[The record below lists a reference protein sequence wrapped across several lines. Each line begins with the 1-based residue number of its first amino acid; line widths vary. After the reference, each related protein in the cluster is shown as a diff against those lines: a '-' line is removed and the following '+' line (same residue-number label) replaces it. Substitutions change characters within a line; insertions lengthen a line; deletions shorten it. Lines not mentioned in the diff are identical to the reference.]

1 MASVS
6 IEKRKSK
13 AGRITYRA
21 KVRLTLKGEIK
32 EDKNQTFSDKKLAVL
47 WSEKMRLFLDDK
59 YSKIK
64 AGEYREED
72 DLQETTIGELIKKY
86 LSDYTTQVEVDKDI
100 RALRLKEEESINLI
114 NASNVIE
121 EEKSKQLNL
130 LKIKYEKKYKSISGA
145 KTIGRT
151 KNYVLKALLKYKI
164 ASILASNLRA
174 KDLVEHCKYR
184 LEESS
189 NPKPQTVY
197 HDVTYLRSVMKDAK
211 ALYNINANLTYHDEA
226 ISILKRHNFIGR
238 SGNRNDKSPT
248 EDQLSLMK
256 EGLRKRQNHPSAST
270 PYLDILDISLLTA
283 MRISEIT
290 SIRWEDF
297 NYEKK
302 TLRIRNRKSP
312 SNKMGNDSIIP
323 LIGDAPEILK
333 RQPRSKDVIKSD
345 LIFPHESKTVTAG
358 WQKVRKSLNIVD
370 VRYHD
375 IRRYAATNLILAGL
389 PINLVS
395 IITGHR
401 NINILHN
408 IYQKFN
414 MENFDINDFTPIM
427 TKKQG

>member
-1 MASVS
+1 
-6 IEKRKSK
+6 
-13 AGRITYRA
+13 
-21 KVRLTLKGEIK
+21 
-32 EDKNQTFSDKKLAVL
+32 
-47 WSEKMRLFLDDK
+47 
-59 YSKIK
+59 
-64 AGEYREED
+64 
-72 DLQETTIGELIKKY
+72 
-86 LSDYTTQVEVDKDI
+86 
-100 RALRLKEEESINLI
+100 
-114 NASNVIE
+114 
-121 EEKSKQLNL
+121 
-130 LKIKYEKKYKSISGA
+130 
-145 KTIGRT
+145 
-151 KNYVLKALLKYKI
+151 
-164 ASILASNLRA
+164 
-174 KDLVEHCKYR
+174 
-184 LEESS
+184 
-189 NPKPQTVY
+189 
-197 HDVTYLRSVMKDAK
+197 
-211 ALYNINANLTYHDEA
+211 
-226 ISILKRHNFIGR
+226 
-238 SGNRNDKSPT
+238 
-248 EDQLSLMK
+248 
-256 EGLRKRQNHPSAST
+256 
-270 PYLDILDISLLTA
+270 

-323 LIGDAPEILK
+323 LIGDASEIFK
-333 RQPRSKDVIKSD
+333 RQPRSKDIIKSE

-427 TKKQG
+427 TKNK

>member
-6 IEKRKSK
+6 TEKRKSK
-13 AGRITYRA
+13 AGRITFRA
-21 KVRLTLKGEIK
+21 KVRLTKKGEIL
-32 EDKNQTFSDKKLAVL
+32 EVKNQTFSDKKLAVL
-47 WSEKMRLFLDDK
+47 WSEKMRLSLDTK

-64 AGEYREED
+64 AGEYRAEEE
-72 DLQETTIGELIKKY
+72 LKEATVGELITLY
-86 LSDYTTQVEVDKDI
+86 LANYTTQVEVNKNI
-100 RALRLKEEESINLI
+100 RALRLKQEQEI
-114 NASNVIE
+114 NVIRE
-121 EEKSKQLNL
+121 LKIKDEEKIKRINL
-130 LKIKYEKKYKSISGA
+130 LKIEHEKEYKKITSVSI
-145 KTIGRT
+145 IGRT
-151 KNYVLKALLKYKI
+151 KKYVLKALLNYKI

-174 KDLVEHCKYR
+174 SDLVEHCKHR
-184 LEESS
+184 KNEPSK
-189 NPKPQTVY
+189 PKPQTVY

-211 ALYNINANLTYHDEA
+211 PLFKINANLTYHDEA
-226 ISILKRHNFIGR
+226 ISLLKHYEFIAR

-248 EDQLSLMK
+248 EDQLSLMR
-256 EGLRKRQNHPSAST
+256 EGLRKRQSHPSAST

-323 LIGDAPEILK
+323 LIGDASEIFK
-333 RQPRSKDVIKSD
+333 RQPRSKDIIKSE

-427 TKKQG
+427 TKNK

>member
-21 KVRLTLKGEIK
+21 KVRLTLKGKIK
-32 EDKNQTFSDKKLAVL
+32 EDKNETFSDKKLAVL

-64 AGEYREED
+64 AGVYREED
-72 DLQETTIGELIKKY
+72 ELKEATIGELITLY
-86 LSDYTTQVEVDKDI
+86 LADYTTQAEVNKKI
-100 RALRLKEEESINLI
+100 RALRLEQEKEINAISKLKIKEEEKTKKI
-114 NASNVIE
+114 
-121 EEKSKQLNL
+121 NL
-130 LKIKYEKKYKSISGA
+130 LKIKHEEEYKTITSVSI
-145 KTIGRT
+145 IGRT
-151 KNYVLKALLKYKI
+151 KKYVLKALLNYKI
-164 ASILASNLRA
+164 ASILASNFRA
-174 KDLVEHCKYR
+174 SDLVEHCKYR
-184 LEESS
+184 KNEPSK
-189 NPKPQTVY
+189 PKPQTVY
-197 HDVTYLRSVMKDAK
+197 HDVTYLRSVMIDAK
-211 ALYNINANLTYHDEA
+211 PLFNINANLTYHDEA
-226 ISILKRHNFIGR
+226 IPLLKKHNFIAR
-238 SGNRNDKSPT
+238 SGNRNDKSPS
-248 EDQLSLMK
+248 EDQLSLMR
-256 EGLRKRQNHPSAST
+256 EGLRKRQSHPSAST

-333 RQPRSKDVIKSD
+333 KQPRSKDIIKSE

-358 WQKVRKSLNIVD
+358 WQRVRKSLNIVD

-427 TKKQG
+427 TKNK

>member
-13 AGRITYRA
+13 AGRITFRA
-21 KVRLTLKGEIK
+21 KVRLTKKGENL
-32 EDKNQTFSDKKLAVL
+32 EVKNQTFSDKKLAVL
-47 WSEKMRLFLDDK
+47 WSEKMRLSLDLK

-64 AGEYREED
+64 AGEYRAEEE
-72 DLQETTIGELIKKY
+72 LKEATVGELITLY
-86 LSDYTTQVEVDKDI
+86 LADYTTQAEVNKKI
-100 RALRLKEEESINLI
+100 RTLRLKQEQEI
-114 NASNVIE
+114 NVIRE
-121 EEKSKQLNL
+121 LKIKDEEKIKRINL
-130 LKIKYEKKYKSISGA
+130 LKIEHEKEYKNITSVSI
-145 KTIGRT
+145 IGRT
-151 KNYVLKALLKYKI
+151 KKYVLKALLNYKI

-174 KDLVEHCKYR
+174 SDLVEHCKYR
-184 LEESS
+184 KNEPSK
-189 NPKPQTVY
+189 PKPQTVY

-211 ALYNINANLTYHDEA
+211 PLFNINANLTYHNEA
-226 ISILKRHNFIGR
+226 ISLLKKRNFIAR

-248 EDQLSLMK
+248 EDQLSLMR
-256 EGLRKRQNHPSAST
+256 EGLRKRQSHPSATT
-270 PYLDILDISLLTA
+270 PFLDILDISLLTA

-297 NYEKK
+297 NFEKK
-302 TLRIRNRKSP
+302 TLRIRDRKSP

-333 RQPRSKDVIKSD
+333 RQPRSKDVIKSE

-358 WQKVRKSLNIVD
+358 WQRVRKSLNIVD

-427 TKKQG
+427 TKNK

>member
-13 AGRITYRA
+13 AGRITFRA
-21 KVRLTLKGEIK
+21 KVRLTKKGKNLEV
-32 EDKNQTFSDKKLAVL
+32 KNQTFSDKNLAVL
-47 WSEKMRLFLDDK
+47 WSEKMRLSLDKK

-64 AGEYREED
+64 AGEYREEEE
-72 DLQETTIGELIKKY
+72 LKEATVGELITLY
-86 LSDYTTQVEVDKDI
+86 LADYTTQVEVNKKI
-100 RALRLKEEESINLI
+100 RALRLEQEEEI
-114 NASNVIE
+114 NVIKKLNIKDE
-121 EEKSKQLNL
+121 VRIKRINL
-130 LKIKYEKKYKSISGA
+130 LKIEHEKEYKKITSVSI
-145 KTIGRT
+145 IGRT
-151 KNYVLKALLKYKI
+151 KKYVLKALLNYKI

-174 KDLVEHCKYR
+174 SDLVEHCKYR
-184 LEESS
+184 KNEPSK
-189 NPKPQTVY
+189 PKPQTVY
-197 HDVTYLRSVMKDAK
+197 HDVTYLRSVMIDAK
-211 ALYNINANLTYHDEA
+211 PLFNINANLSYHDEA
-226 ISILKRHNFIGR
+226 ISLLKKHNFIAR

-248 EDQLSLMK
+248 EDQLSLMR
-256 EGLRKRQNHPSAST
+256 EGLRKRQSHPSAST

-297 NYEKK
+297 NYDKK

-333 RQPRSKDVIKSD
+333 RQPKSTDIIKSE

-427 TKKQG
+427 TKNK

>member
-13 AGRITYRA
+13 AGKITYRA
-21 KVRLTLKGEIK
+21 KVRLTKKGEIK
-32 EDKNQTFSDKKLAVL
+32 EDKNETFSDKKLAIL

-64 AGEYREED
+64 AGEYREEEE
-72 DLQETTIGELIKKY
+72 LKEMTIGELITLY
-86 LSDYTTQVEVDKDI
+86 LADYTTKFEVNKKI
-100 RALRLKEEESINLI
+100 RKLKLE
-114 NASNVIE
+114 E
-121 EEKSKQLNL
+121 EEKITRIDL
-130 LKIKYEKKYKSISGA
+130 LKIETEKKYKQITSVPI
-145 KTIGRT
+145 IGRT
-151 KNYVLKALLKYKI
+151 KKYTLKALLNYKI

-174 KDLVEHCKYR
+174 SDLVEHCKSR
-184 LEESS
+184 KNDSS
-189 NPKPQTVY
+189 KPKPQTVY
-197 HDVTYLRSVMKDAK
+197 HDITYLRSVMVDAK
-211 ALYNINANLTYHDEA
+211 PLFKVNSNLTYHDEA
-226 ISILKRHNFIGR
+226 LPLLKKHNLTAR

-248 EDQLSLMK
+248 EDQLSLMR
-256 EGLRKRQNHPSAST
+256 EGLRERQSHPSAKI

-283 MRISEIT
+283 MRVGEIT
-290 SIRWEDF
+290 EIRWEDF
-297 NYEKK
+297 DYEKK
-302 TLRIRNRKSP
+302 TLRIRDRKSP
-312 SNKMGNDSIIP
+312 SNKIGNDSIIP

-333 RQPRSKDVIKSD
+333 RQPRSKDVIQAD
-345 LIFPHESKTVTAG
+345 LIFPYNSRSVTSG
-358 WQKVRKSLNIVD
+358 WRSVRDSLNIVD

-375 IRRYAATNLILAGL
+375 IRRFAATNLILAGL

-427 TKKQG
+427 NKHKSK

>member
-13 AGRITYRA
+13 AGKITYRA
-21 KVRLTLKGEIK
+21 KVRLTKKGEIK
-32 EDKNQTFSDKKLAVL
+32 EVKNETFSDTKLAVL

-64 AGEYREED
+64 AGVYREED
-72 DLQETTIGELIKKY
+72 ELKEATIGELIKKY
-86 LSDYTTQVEVDKDI
+86 LTDYTTQVEIDKDI
-100 RALRLKEEESINLI
+100 RTLRLKEEETINLI
-114 NASNVIE
+114 NTSNVIE
-121 EEKSKQLNL
+121 EEEKNKQLNL
-130 LKIKYEKKYKSISGA
+130 LKVKFEKKYKTISTA

-151 KNYVLKALLKYKI
+151 KNYVLKALLNYKI

-174 KDLVEHCKYR
+174 SDLVEHCKFR
-184 LEESS
+184 LKEPSK
-189 NPKPQTVY
+189 PKPQTVY

-248 EDQLSLMK
+248 EKQLDIMR
-256 EGLRKRQNHPSAST
+256 EGLRERQSHISATT

-283 MRISEIT
+283 MRIGEIT

-297 NYEKK
+297 DYEKK
-302 TLRIRNRKSP
+302 TLIIRNRKSP
-312 SNKMGNDSIIP
+312 SNKIGNDSIIP
-323 LIGDAPEILK
+323 LIGDASEILK
-333 RQPRSKDVIKSD
+333 RQPRSTDVIKSE
-345 LIFPHESKTVTAG
+345 LIFPYNSRTVTSG
-358 WQKVRKSLNIVD
+358 WRNVRKSLNIGD
-370 VRYHD
+370 IRYHD
-375 IRRYAATNLILAGL
+375 IRRYAATQLILAGL

-395 IITGHR
+395 KITGHR

-427 TKKQG
+427 TKNK